1 MVEKLTTVFIIN
13 VVIKLNGY
21 VMGVQ
26 VADPNAY
33 RLQQLNENNQSQS
46 QTKTTKLSTRDKY

>member
-13 VVIKLNGY
+13 VVIKLNGWLN

-33 RLQQLNENNQSQS
+33 RLLQQLNSIPNKNNK
-46 QTKTTKLSTRDKY
+46 TKH